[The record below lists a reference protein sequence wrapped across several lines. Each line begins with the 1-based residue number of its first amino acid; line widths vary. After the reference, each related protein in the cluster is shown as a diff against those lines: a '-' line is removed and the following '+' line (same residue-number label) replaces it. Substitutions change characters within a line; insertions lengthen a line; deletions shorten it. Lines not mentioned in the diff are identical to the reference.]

1 MKKINKDST
10 IFDLTEVGVY
20 AVTAICTDL
29 AIVKLV
35 LPLLPAQI
43 DLATKVGLY
52 FGTYATSLV
61 VCNRV
66 IKDAKFMVNFYN
78 AVADSYNEKLQAER
92 QENHG

>member
-10 IFDLTEVGVY
+10 IFALTEVGVY
-20 AVTAICTDL
+20 GGAAICTTL
-29 AIVKLV
+29 ATAKLIQ
-35 LPLLPAQI
+35 PLLPAEI

-52 FGTYATSLV
+52 FGVYATQLV

-78 AVADSYNEKLQAER
+78 AVADSYNEKIQAER